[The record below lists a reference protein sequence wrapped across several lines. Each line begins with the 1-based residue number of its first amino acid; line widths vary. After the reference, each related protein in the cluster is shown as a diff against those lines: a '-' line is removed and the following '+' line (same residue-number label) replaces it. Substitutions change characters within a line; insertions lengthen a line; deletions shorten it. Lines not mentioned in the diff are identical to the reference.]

1 MKAFEQPFSFM
12 KMPQIIEIPY
22 FQRAYVW
29 KESNW
34 QELLENLLDKN
45 QNHFLGSIILK
56 QQNVCSNEMK
66 RISVVDGQQ
75 RLTTLSILLRACYD
89 SLKLDDY
96 ENDIINDI
104 KSTLISFLFYKTSSF
119 SRDYNLKIIHSRIDS
134 ESYSAVV
141 RGRYKDPSELGSIK
155 LDSEITSKQKAVGVR
170 PSSNIL
176 QCYKYF
182 MVELEKCN
190 TETIQYLWDLLTN
203 ENNKMFVN
211 IDLHSDENEQAIF
224 DTINSS
230 GVRLTCADTIK
241 NLLFQKVLEN
251 VRKKSSSQ
259 EEEKK
264 IYEFYEKHWEKIF
277 YTDEETITYWN
288 TARRIGRILRD
299 NIEILLHCIAV
310 IKGFYDPD
318 QNKMSD
324 LSQVYKKYIKNFDN
338 KRLIDFIQTIDDY
351 AVIYRDFFKNSENM
365 EYSYSDYRGRLLNI
379 IEKCDVSTFN
389 PYILLLLHNYNTS
402 HNEEVLKQKM
412 LELETY
418 ILRHVICG
426 ATTKNYN
433 KECKQLI
440 DGEKS
445 IKDLI
450 FDKRS
455 DVQSKYSISDEKVRS
470 ALCEIDNKKATL
482 VLFWME
488 LKYRNDSKFKQDII
502 SLRYEYSLEHIM
514 PQSWHTCWPVNN
526 PPVVDIN
533 GNTITDKNTA
543 EEARQKSVYMIGNMT
558 LLKGRLNASLRN
570 YEIKRKMEGD
580 GKHKGIE
587 AYADLIVTRDVINTY
602 TAEKIW
608 AETQIRDRTKAL
620 SDNFLKIW
628 PLP

>member
-29 KESNW
+29 KEANW

-56 QQNVCSNEMK
+56 QQNVGSNEMK

-96 ENDIINDI
+96 ESDIANNIT
-104 KSTLISFLFYKTSSF
+104 STLISYLFYKESSF
-119 SRDYNLKIIHSRIDS
+119 SRDYNLKIVHSRIDS
-134 ESYSAVV
+134 ENYSEVV
-141 RGRYKDPSELGSIK
+141 RGQYNDPNKLDSIK
-155 LDSEITSKQKAVGVR
+155 LDSEITSKQRAIGVK

-182 MVELEKCN
+182 MIALQKYD
-190 TETIQYLWDLLTN
+190 TGTMQYLWDLLTS
-203 ENNKMFVN
+203 ENNKMLVN
-211 IDLHSDENEQAIF
+211 IDLQPDENEQAIF

-241 NLLFQKVLEN
+241 NLLFQKALEN
-251 VRKKSSSQ
+251 IRVKSSSQ
-259 EEEKK
+259 EEKQK
-264 IYEFYEKHWEKIF
+264 IYRFYEEHWEKIF
-277 YTDEETITYWN
+277 YADEETITYWN
-288 TARRIGRILRD
+288 TARRIGRISRD
-299 NIEILLHCIAV
+299 NLEILLHCVAV
-310 IKGFYDPD
+310 IKEFYDPD

-324 LSQVYKKYIKNFDN
+324 LSQVYKKYIKDFDN
-338 KRLIDFIQTIDDY
+338 KELFDFIQTIDDY
-351 AVIYRDFFKNSENM
+351 AIIYRDFFKISENM
-365 EYSYSDYRGRLLNI
+365 EYSYSDYCGRLLNI

-389 PYILLLLHNYNTS
+389 PYILLLLHEYHTPK
-402 HNEEVLKQKM
+402 NEKVLKQKM

-418 ILRHVICG
+418 IIRHVICG

-450 FDKRS
+450 YDKRP
-455 DVQSKYSISDEKVRS
+455 DVQSKYDISDEKIRS

-482 VLFWME
+482 ILFWIE
-488 LKYRNDSKFKQDII
+488 LKHRDDSKFKQDVI
-502 SLRYEYSLEHIM
+502 SLRYEYSLEHII
-514 PQSWHTCWPVNN
+514 PQSWNTYWPVNN
-526 PPVVDIN
+526 PPVVDVN
-533 GNTITDKNTA
+533 GKIIADKNIA
-543 EEARQKSVYMIGNMT
+543 EGTRQKSVYMIGNMT
-558 LLKGRLNASLRN
+558 LLKGRLNTSLRN
-570 YEIKRKMEGD
+570 YEIKRKMEGN

-587 AYADLIVTRDVINTY
+587 AYSDLIVTRDVIHTY
-602 TAEKIW
+602 TTEKTW
-608 AETQIRDRTKAL
+608 AETQIRNRTKAL
-620 SDNFLKIW
+620 SDDFLKIW